1 MQLGILD
8 MIGTV
13 GMLIFALPV
22 AGYGIERAV
31 GGDLLFGA
39 GFVLLAALMV
49 VLPQKLTTP
58 GDIPAAVAERTVGG
72 IVSVDDDETE

>member
-1 MQLGILD
+1 VQLGILD

-58 GDIPAAVAERTVGG
+58 GDIPGAIVERTVGG
-72 IVSVDDDETE
+72 VVSVDDDEE